1 MIVDCDTCAVRGD
14 ACGGCVITALLG
26 APPNGVRLDPVERR
40 AIDALADAGMIP
52 QLRLVPVDAY
62 TTRDERVE
70 WDAASAERSSRRAV

>member
-14 ACGGCVITALLG
+14 ACGGCVITVLLG

-52 QLRLVPVDAY
+52 QLRLVHIEFEE
-62 TTRDERVE
+62 TSDELAG
-70 WDAASAERSSRRAV
+70 WGSMSAERSDRRAV